1 MQWYSRSI
9 LNRILSVVLAINL
22 LIAAVAGYYFVYTI
36 EVKDSYS
43 SLASDDLGQ
52 AITSLDVLTEFK
64 TQVQEWK
71 NVLIRGGDAS
81 QREKYWARFKDSEAN
96 IQDEL
101 KSLIP
106 EVTNAE
112 AKSLLQRF
120 QSAHRKMGDSYR
132 EGYQSFINSG
142 FDASAGDTAV
152 QGIDREPAE
161 LIEKATESIRKAADA
176 HLEKLNEEVTDRTF
190 FTGSLLMLAIVTGT
204 IVCVL
209 VLLRSIITPTRT
221 LIANIQKLGNGDTT
235 EAVTIKRSDELGRL
249 ADAARQL
256 HEFLVTTSILLS
268 DNAGKLDTTRATIRD
283 SADQVSDRSQDAHE
297 RIDQIATAMNEMSAT
312 AQDVAQ
318 HAATVASQVQ
328 ETSAQT
334 DDADQQIHKAVNSM
348 ERLIAQIKSS
358 SETVARLADS
368 SQKVGKVMEVI
379 REIADQTNLLALNAA
394 IEAARAG
401 EAGRG
406 FAVVADEV
414 RTLASKT
421 QDATVEIDKIIESIS
436 SGSRDAVEFMQAS
449 EIVGQESSEA
459 VIAVRQTLGG
469 IHERMTRINEATV
482 QVATAAEEQTSVCE
496 EINRN
501 VSDVAEIS
509 VTMSEVAQSNLATV
523 PELEQM
529 AQEANQ
535 LAARI
540 KR

>member
-9 LNRILSVVLAINL
+9 LNRVLTVIIVANL
-22 LIAAVAGYYFVYTI
+22 LVAGVAGYYFYYSMQ
-36 EVKDSYS
+36 VKNSYA

-52 AITSLDVLTEFK
+52 ALTAQDVLSHFK

-71 NVLIRGGDAS
+71 NVLIRGSDDS
-81 QREKYWARFKDSEAN
+81 QREKYWDRFQATQAD
-96 IQDEL
+96 IQKEL
-101 KSLIP
+101 SALIP
-106 EVTNAE
+106 TVENTE
-112 AKSLLQRF
+112 AKSLLERF
-120 QSAHRKMGDSYR
+120 RSAHKTMGARYR
-132 EGYQSFINSG
+132 EGYASFADSG
-142 FDASAGDTAV
+142 FESSAGDVAV
-152 QGIDREPAE
+152 QGIDREPSQ
-161 LIEKATESIRKAADA
+161 LIEDATQAIRA
-176 HLEKLNEEVTDRTF
+176 HAITKLGRLNDEVTRQALL
-190 FTGSLLMLAIVTGT
+190 TGTLMMLAILAGT
-204 IVCVL
+204 ITCVF
-209 VLLRSIITPTRT
+209 VLLRSIISPTRT

-235 EAVTIKRSDELGRL
+235 ETIVIRRSDELGRL

-256 HEFLVTTSILLS
+256 HNFLVTTSELLS
-268 DNAGKLDTTRATIRD
+268 DNADKLDLTRETIK
-283 SADQVSDRSQDAHE
+283 SNANQVSDRSHDAHE

-334 DDADQQIHKAVNSM
+334 DEADQQIHTAVSSM
-348 ERLIAQIKSS
+348 ERLIAQIRSS
-358 SETVARLADS
+358 GETVTRLAES

-401 EAGRG
+401 DAGRG

-449 EIVGQESSEA
+449 EIVGQESNEA
-459 VIAVRQTLGG
+459 VVAVRQTLGD
-469 IHERMTRINEATV
+469 IHERMTRVNEATV

-496 EINRN
+496 DINRN
-501 VSDVAEIS
+501 VFEVAEIS
-509 VTMSEVAQSNLATV
+509 EAMSEVAKNNLATV
-523 PELEQM
+523 PELENM
-529 AQEANQ
+529 AKEANR